1 MINIKELIL
10 KYHLRK
16 QGKRQKR
23 FPHYNEVRNVL
34 ILFESDM
41 MERNMEIKAVRD
53 QLLEQDKD
61 VVLLGYVDKKDVTS
75 PILPQSR
82 ILGQQDFNLLGKPRP
97 ELIAALQKRH
107 YDLLIDLTQTDLC
120 PMRYIAM
127 YCVADFKC
135 GLYREA
141 SCADL
146 MIQTPPQNT
155 PMYLYEQI
163 IYYLKRI
170 KSND

>member
-16 QGKRQKR
+16 QPKRQKR

-34 ILFESDM
+34 ILFESDI
-41 MERNMEIKAVRD
+41 MERNIEVKAIRD
-53 QLLEQDKD
+53 QLMEQDKD
-61 VVLLGYVDKKDVTS
+61 VVLLGYADKKEVSS

-82 ILGQQDFNLLGKPRP
+82 ILGQQDFNLIGKPRP
-97 ELIAALQKRH
+97 ELVAALQKRH
-107 YDLLIDLTQTDLC
+107 YDLLIDLTQTDKC

-127 YCVADFKC
+127 YSVADFKC
-135 GLYREA
+135 GIYREH
-141 SCADL
+141 STADL
-146 MIQTPPQNT
+146 MIQTPPQNS
-155 PMYLYEQI
+155 PAFLYEQI